1 MNRLINFDHN
11 ATTPIKAAVA
21 NTISDT
27 LTIGGNAS
35 SVHAVGRLARQ
46 KIEEARDKIAKLVGV
61 RVSEVVFT
69 SGGTEANNLVLRG
82 VKCKHI
88 MVSAIEHD
96 SVLDAVDNI
105 ERLKVDENG
114 LIDIAAFEEKL
125 NHADGRVLVSIML
138 ANNETGVIQSVSELS
153 KIARKYGALL
163 HTDAIQACG
172 KIEFDRASL
181 GVDFISLSAH
191 KIGGPQG
198 VGALIVSEDVAIGSD
213 IKGGGQERGRRAGTE
228 NLPGIAGFGVAGEI
242 AGAFSDVVKIR
253 NLRDRLETT
262 IKKITP
268 ETIVYGEN
276 VDRLPNT
283 SSIFMPGVKSETQ
296 IMKFDLKGIMISAGS
311 ACSSGKVQSSHVL
324 RAMGVDNDVA
334 SNVIRISLGSVNT
347 IDDIDYFVREWKQ
360 IYMSANINKLM
371 EVA

>member
-1 MNRLINFDHN
+1 MEEKVKDRRLSFSYLL
-11 ATTPIKAAVA
+11 TELKALLIIIAIFIACFVGGWFFSNLKSNKAYKLLLDQNNEIRESLTVADNKAV
-21 NTISDT
+21 S
-27 LTIGGNAS
+27 LES
-35 SVHAVGRLARQ
+35 LLSGRDQ
-46 KIEEARDKIAKLVGV
+46 E
-61 RVSEVVFT
+61 
-69 SGGTEANNLVLRG
+69 TEDLRR
-82 VKCKHI
+82 I
-88 MVSAIEHD
+88 
-96 SVLDAVDNI
+96 
-105 ERLKVDENG
+105 
-114 LIDIAAFEEKL
+114 IAAFEEKL

-163 HTDAIQACG
+163 HTDAVQACG

-228 NLPGIAGFGVAGEI
+228 NLPGIAGVGVAGEI

-253 NLRDRLETT
+253 DLRDRLETSV
-262 IKKITP
+262 KKITP

-360 IYMSANINKLM
+360 IYMSANVNKLM

>member
-1 MNRLINFDHN
+1 MSPLINFDHN
-11 ATTPIKAAVA
+11 ATTPVKAAVA
-21 NTISDT
+21 NIISDT

-61 RVSEVVFT
+61 RAAEIVFT

-82 VKCKHI
+82 VRCKHV
-88 MVSAIEHD
+88 MVSAVEHD

-105 ERLKVDENG
+105 ECLKVDENG
-114 LIDIAAFEEKL
+114 LIDMAAFEKRL
-125 NHADGRVLVSIML
+125 DQVDGQVLVSIML
-138 ANNETGVIQSVSELS
+138 ANNETGVIQPISELS

-163 HTDAIQACG
+163 HTDAVQACG
-172 KIEFDRASL
+172 KIEFDRTRL

-198 VGALIVSEDVAIGSD
+198 VGALIVSEDVAIGSHL
-213 IKGGGQERGRRAGTE
+213 KGGGQERGRRAGTE

-242 AGAFSDVVKIR
+242 AGAFSDVVEIR
-253 NLRDRLETT
+253 MLRDALEAS

-268 ETIVYGEN
+268 ETVVLGEN

-324 RAMGVDNDVA
+324 RAMGVNNEVA
-334 SNVIRISLGSVNT
+334 SNVIRISLGNVNT
-347 IDDIDYFVREWKQ
+347 IDDVNYFVREWKQ
-360 IYMSANINKLM
+360 IYMSANSNRLM
-371 EVA
+371 KVA